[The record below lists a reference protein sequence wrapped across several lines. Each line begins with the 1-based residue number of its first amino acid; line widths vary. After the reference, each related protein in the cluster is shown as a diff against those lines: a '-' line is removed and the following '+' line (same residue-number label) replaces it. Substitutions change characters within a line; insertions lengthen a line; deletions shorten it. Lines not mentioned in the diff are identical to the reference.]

1 MPAVLSEWSER
12 SLELSRLLGR
22 AGIGDRAAFEDL
34 YKRTSAHLFAV
45 VLRINRDRGQAEEVL
60 QEVYIKVWHAARTF
74 DAAQGQPLTWLIS
87 IARHRAIDSLRR
99 KQTEPQVRS
108 APSPVDDEDHDVYD
122 DLADSA
128 LGPLE
133 TLSRASDAQRIANCL
148 KGLTAPQRQ
157 SVALA
162 FFDGL
167 SHAEVA
173 ERMHQP
179 LGTVKS
185 WVRRALLSLR
195 ACLEGNVSPGSPTGG
210 A

>member
-22 AGIGDRAAFEDL
+22 AGIGDRPAFEEV

-99 KQTEPQVRS
+99 KQTEPQFRS
-108 APSPVDDEDHDVYD
+108 APSPVDEEDHDVYE

-133 TLSRASDAQRIANCL
+133 TLSRASDAQSIATCM
-148 KGLTAPQRQ
+148 KGLTASQRQ

-173 ERMHQP
+173 ERLQQP

-185 WVRRALLSLR
+185 WVRRALMTLR
-195 ACLEGNVSPGSPTGG
+195 TCLEGGMSAGGRQTG